1 MTEWFVFVVLRAPN
15 SSRASFFEAMAA
27 STLAA
32 SSTMQSAYLYKYK
45 DVRAN
50 RPHEWL
56 LLRLLSSARP
66 EVDAWH
72 LVAEVRGKSVSMAP

>member
-1 MTEWFVFVVLRAPN
+1 
-15 SSRASFFEAMAA
+15 MAA

-32 SSTMQSAYLYKYK
+32 SSTMQSVYLYKYK

-56 LLRLLSSARP
+56 LLLTSGEIAFIRH

-72 LVAEVRGKSVSMAP
+72 LVAEVGGGKSVSMAL